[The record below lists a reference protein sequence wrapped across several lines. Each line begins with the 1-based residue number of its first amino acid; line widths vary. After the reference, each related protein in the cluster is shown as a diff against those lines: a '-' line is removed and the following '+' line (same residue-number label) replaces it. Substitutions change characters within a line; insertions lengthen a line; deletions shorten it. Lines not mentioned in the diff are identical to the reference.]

1 MNGRM
6 VIGLTAA
13 LALLLAA
20 CGPSQPPLLAA
31 PGVRPV
37 ADKTAWSRLPRLPI
51 ERGVVFRG
59 QPGVSAFNIHNY
71 LDRDGQRFAIMWTS
85 GAVHEG
91 EAGSRVMRATSIDG
105 LSWSTPTFLTP
116 PPPPGQR
123 YFARGYW
130 RRGSETLALVSSDR
144 EGDYFGSDLK
154 MLAFASGDDPQQPW
168 TLRGTLAEGV
178 ITNFPPRKLA
188 DGQWFESS
196 RDSAMTPG
204 FLKGGVTAWNSWS
217 KIAVPPPSPRWEW
230 RMWPATPAS
239 RRPPGEA
246 WKSWLR
252 IPLPMRVRPQLDEP
266 IWWALPDGR
275 LTALY
280 RDNSGRRLY
289 RAMGSRDGTVWTR
302 PRRTNFPDASSKM
315 AGLRLSG
322 GLYVMVSNPR
332 PDNKERSPLALSVSK
347 DGLSFTALGILLD
360 EPTSR
365 RAYGNRKTPGYQ
377 YPQLLEHEGRL
388 LVAYSRNKE
397 DIEVISV
404 DLRDVEA
411 LAEGPARS

>member
-1 MNGRM
+1 MNSRI
-6 VIGLTAA
+6 VIGLAAA
-13 LALLLAA
+13 LALALAA

-31 PGVRPV
+31 REVRPV
-37 ADKTAWSRLPRLPI
+37 ADKAAWSGLPRLPVT
-51 ERGVVFRG
+51 RGVVFRG

-71 LDRDGQRFAIMWTS
+71 LEYDGQRFVIMWTS

-91 EAGSRVMRATSIDG
+91 EAGSRVMRAVSNDG
-105 LSWSTPTFLTP
+105 LTWSKPTFLTP

-130 RRGSETLALVSSDR
+130 RRGDETLALVSSDH

-154 MLAFASGDDPQQPW
+154 MLAFAPGDEPDQPW
-168 TLRGTLAEGV
+168 RLRGTLAPGV
-178 ITNFPPRKLA
+178 ITNFPPRRLA
-188 DGQWFESS
+188 DGAWFESS
-196 RDSAMTPG
+196 RDSAMRPG
-204 FLKGGVTAWNSWS
+204 FLKGGAAAWNSWTP
-217 KIAVPPPSPRWEW
+217 IAVPPPSARWEW
-230 RMWPATPAS
+230 RLWPATPAE
-239 RRPPGEA
+239 RRPAGEA

-252 IPLPMRVRPQLDEP
+252 IPLPMRIRPQLDEP

-289 RAMGSRDGTVWTR
+289 RAMGSADGAVWTR

-332 PDNKERSPLALSVSK
+332 PDNKERSPLALSVSR
-347 DGLSFTALGILLD
+347 DGLSFTAMAILLD
-360 EPTSR
+360 EPTAR
-365 RAYGNRKTPGYQ
+365 RAFGNRKTPGYQ
-377 YPQLLEHEGRL
+377 YPQLLEHGGRL

-397 DIEVISV
+397 DIEVIGVAVS
-404 DLRDVEA
+404 DIEA
-411 LAEGPARS
+411 LASGAPRR